1 MHETLTELYTTILAP
16 NASLLTGAGTNTIV
30 LGGGVEGA
38 TVIDPADDQ
47 REHLEAII
55 QAGAMRGGIRR
66 ILITHGHA
74 DHIGGAL
81 ALREMLLLQYPQ
93 TDRRMSK
100 NFAPLPTPADT
111 IDFTRNIPKRSSDFA
126 LGVHIYAAS
135 REGVPFADYELP
147 DGMLIPAGDECLH
160 VITTPGH
167 RFDHLCF
174 LLESSRILFAGDL
187 MAGAGTVVIMP
198 PEGDLLD
205 YLASLRRLQQL
216 DLREIV
222 PAHGPVISDPQVR
235 LAEYIAHR
243 MQREEQIISTL
254 REQPV
259 GLTIPTIVQQIYVDV
274 DPRLHTAAGQS
285 VLAHLLK
292 LEREER
298 VYKLEQDRWMLVL

>member
-1 MHETLTELYTTILAP
+1 MHKTSADLYTTILAP

-81 ALREMLLLQYPQ
+81 ALREML
-93 TDRRMSK
+93 R
-100 NFAPLPTPADT
+100 
-111 IDFTRNIPKRSSDFA
+111 
-126 LGVHIYAAS
+126 VHIHAAS
-135 REGVPFADYELP
+135 REGVPCADYELP
-147 DGMLIPAGDECLH
+147 DGMLIPAGDECLR

-187 MAGAGTVVIMP
+187 MAGTGTVVIMP

-216 DLREIV
+216 DLHEIV

-243 MQREEQIISTL
+243 MQREEQIINTL
-254 REQPV
+254 REQLV
-259 GLTIPTIVQQIYVDV
+259 GLTISSIVQQIYRDV

-285 VLAHLLK
+285 VLSHLLK

-298 VYKLEQDRWMLVL
+298 VRKLEQDRWLLLL